1 MLLQYEA
8 GSAPALALEAT
19 IERTNKRFEDYASK
33 GALCGTDG
41 LPHLIADPGLA
52 IRYGHTGEVF
62 LPTFGFLYVAGWI
75 GYAGRSYLE
84 VTQKREKPTQEEI
97 IIDVPLALSIM
108 FKCAGWPVAVVGEL
122 INGTLTAKKED
133 ITVSPR

>member
-1 MLLQYEA
+1 MFWVCSSLQ
-8 GSAPALALEAT
+8 
-19 IERTNKRFEDYASK
+19 
-33 GALCGTDG
+33 
-41 LPHLIADPGLA
+41 
-52 IRYGHTGEVF
+52 

-84 VTQKREKPTQEEI
+84 VTQTRAKPTQEEI

-108 FKCAGWPVAVVGEL
+108 FKCAGWPASVTAEL

-133 ITVSPR
+133 ITISPR